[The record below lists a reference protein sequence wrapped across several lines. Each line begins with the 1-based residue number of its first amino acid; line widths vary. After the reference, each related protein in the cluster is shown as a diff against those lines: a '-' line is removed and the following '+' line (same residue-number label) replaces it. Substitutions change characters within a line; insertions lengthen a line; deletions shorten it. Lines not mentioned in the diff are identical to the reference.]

1 MDLISTTNATLT
13 AVAKAIDY
21 FKTNVAGHIT
31 DSSLTAITKLT
42 RAEPLTIISNDC
54 ANLEYLPDVLNTVC
68 SIYSGYF
75 LQAVSMLT
83 RVNNVEVVRILD
95 RLNPDRD
102 NTGFLLQGRH
112 TAIENIDNLLKGSY
126 KHSLP
131 TKAIMAMEAV
141 DRANEGSKPM
151 MDVPTQKVIYETANL
166 AIGKL
171 LNVSISVKNP
181 EGCDETVNVPVSVR
195 LCPAILND
203 ESLTHIFTHRKEDT
217 GIVERYHSWRSG
229 RISLISDMIF
239 CQDLINEY
247 RRAVMA
253 DKTGTLSEITRRVN
267 NARAFGLL
275 TKNPSLAVASNI
287 YVLSKGSAQ
296 AIEAKTGMRFNN
308 PKNREKLLEGTYAM
322 VIAVIDEEWEQVTFY
337 FNGIAYPSS
346 MKINTLRN
354 ASKGKGPDIG
364 DVMKTLLEGRAPTF

>member
-68 SIYSGYF
+68 SIYAGYF

-112 TAIENIDNLLKGSY
+112 AAIENIDNLLKGSY

-131 TKAIMAMEAV
+131 TKALMAMEAT
-141 DRANEGSKPM
+141 DESSKAM
-151 MDVPTQKVIYETANL
+151 IDSTNQKVIYEVANL

-171 LNVSISVKNP
+171 LNVAISVKNP